1 MKNLE
6 FFVKLFDEIERKIL
20 ACSFQK
26 LFFLLLGCMIVKVGI
41 WMAPYL
47 YSSLAIAKNPFI
59 NTFVDKPNAQFLMYS
74 WLTPFVTWCLNLT
87 NITTFFL
94 FHLCCSIGFLVLFAK
109 KAFETQ
115 SLNNAKKAVILF
127 FLFPVAAT
135 SFFWVGMDSATLL
148 LMMLS
153 LYFHENVK
161 WSFLFACLLG
171 MQHFELGFVS
181 ALALMFPIVVNRFQ
195 GENNDL
201 QLKHVIIYL
210 SGIIIGRSLL
220 VMIFK
225 SSGIVLVNNR
235 ELHAVINCKRY
246 IKEFLLHFQVI
257 LWSILGVGW
266 LLVFRFY
273 QLYAFQKALL
283 LSILVVGIFITS
295 FVGDQTRVACI
306 ILFPLIWVFLLN
318 NSEFLEKLTWIEI
331 ISGLGLWLI
340 IPWISVWGTP
350 RWSVF
355 PYDVYC
361 ILYKLFHYLP
371 WPDNAWVW
379 PFT

>member
-171 MQHFELGFVS
+171 MQHFEQGFFS
-181 ALALMFPIVVNRFQ
+181 ALALIFPILVNRFE
-195 GENNDL
+195 GEKNDL
-201 QLKHVIIYL
+201 LLKHVAVYFCGVL
-210 SGIIIGRSLL
+210 VGKLLLL
-220 VMIFK
+220 VIFK
-225 SSGIVLVNNR
+225 SVGINLVSNR
-235 ELHAVINCKRY
+235 ILIAKTT
-246 IKEFLLHFQVI
+246 IKIYVQQFFFHFQVI
-257 LWSILGVGW
+257 LWSILGVG
-266 LLVFRFY
+266 
-273 QLYAFQKALL
+273 
-283 LSILVVGIFITS
+283 
-295 FVGDQTRVACI
+295 
-306 ILFPLIWVFLLN
+306 
-318 NSEFLEKLTWIEI
+318 
-331 ISGLGLWLI
+331 
-340 IPWISVWGTP
+340 
-350 RWSVF
+350 
-355 PYDVYC
+355 
-361 ILYKLFHYLP
+361 
-371 WPDNAWVW
+371 
-379 PFT
+379 